1 LSRLPQG
8 ADGGDTTPI
17 GNTLAATVEQP
28 ETVADGSDT
37 LVETGA
43 EVVAN
48 KWYHSRRTGA
58 RARDER
64 LPGMR
69 RTHLRGHTDILKRL
83 LILAGTSRLNRM
95 HGVRL
100 DADTRDVDWGAC
112 GNQPRDGITTVS
124 G

>member
-1 LSRLPQG
+1 M
-8 ADGGDTTPI
+8 
-17 GNTLAATVEQP
+17 
-28 ETVADGSDT
+28 
-37 LVETGA
+37 
-43 EVVAN
+43 
-48 KWYHSRRTGA
+48 RRRG
-58 RARDER
+58 ER
-64 LPGMR
+64 IERSFAHVCDMGGMR